1 VSAGR
6 DRLATRFESAEASP
20 GFVLWQVASLWQRG
34 VREALAPLGLTHAQF
49 VLLASAAWLATHGEN
64 GGVVTQARIAEHARV
79 DAVMTS
85 EVLRTLERRAL
96 VRRTA
101 HPGDGR
107 ARRVEL
113 TPDGWA
119 LVQRAIV
126 AVEAVDQAFFASP
139 GPELQALARV
149 LGARSA

>member
-1 VSAGR
+1 VSARR
-6 DRLATRFESAEASP
+6 DGLATRFEAAEASP

-49 VLLASAAWLATHGEN
+49 VLLASAAWLGTHGES

-85 EVLRTLERRAL
+85 EVLRTLERRDL
-96 VRRTA
+96 VRRSA

-119 LVQRAIV
+119 LVQRAVV
-126 AVEAVDQAFFASP
+126 AVEAVDEAFFAEP
-139 GPELQALARV
+139 GPELRALAS
-149 LGARSA
+149 LLCG